1 MLDHPHYRDYDLS
14 SLRSGTVSAAA
25 VPAELITRLRR
36 DVGMGAMSGYGLTEC
51 HALVSV
57 AHPEDPAELIAS
69 TVGHPLPDLEVQVV
83 DANGRPVVAGETGEI
98 VVRGYNLMS
107 GYFADP
113 EATASVVVD
122 GWLHTGD
129 IGGLDDQGYLRIT
142 DRKKDIYV
150 TGGFNVSPVEVEKA
164 LLRFDK
170 IGEVAVVGIPDERLG
185 EVGMAFVVAKPGVE
199 VAAEEVAAY
208 ASEHLANFKVP
219 RQVRVVGDL
228 PRNATGKVV
237 KPELR
242 RLARD
247 EPR

>member
-1 MLDHPHYRDYDLS
+1 MLDHPHYYDCDLS

-25 VPAELITRLRR
+25 VPAELIARLRQ
-36 DVGMGAMSGYGLTEC
+36 DVGMEAMSAYGLTEC

-57 AHPEDPAELIAS
+57 AHPEDPAEIIAS
-69 TVGHPLPDLEVQVV
+69 TVGRPLPDIEVQIVGV
-83 DANGRPVVAGETGEI
+83 DGRPVAAGETGEI
-98 VVRGYNLMS
+98 VVRGYNVMS
-107 GYFADP
+107 GYYADP

-122 GWLHTGD
+122 GWLSTGD
-129 IGGLDDQGYLRIT
+129 IGLMNAEGYLRIT

-150 TGGFNVSPVEVEKA
+150 SGGFNVSPDEVEKA

-170 IGEVAVVGIPDERLG
+170 IGEVAVVGTPDERLG
-185 EVGMAFVVAKPGVE
+185 EIGVAFVVPKPRVRL
-199 VAAEEVAAY
+199 VAEEVAAY
-208 ASEHLANFKVP
+208 AAEHLANFKVP
-219 RQVRVVGDL
+219 RRVLIVGDL

-247 EPR
+247 EPY